1 MPDILLYLQLQKIAH
16 LRFCT
21 FCILYSL
28 DALALIAYLRLQM
41 TEDLKGTVLH
51 FHSHH
56 LYFLNLDRLQ
66 TITEDLSSV
75 EAI

>member
-1 MPDILLYLQLQKIAH
+1 MPDILLYLQKITH

-21 FCILYSL
+21 FCTLYSL
-28 DALALIAYLRLQM
+28 DALALIAYFRLQM

-56 LYFLNLDRLQ
+56 LCFLNLDRLQ
-66 TITEDLSSV
+66 SITEDLSSV